1 MEFVLRSGLLV
12 GAKETGIAADAA
24 SSAVLFTGC
33 TAGAEGAGD
42 ETEPGYLIQ
51 FQRIRCI
58 KAGHLRSEGRC
69 IHCRKF
75 LRNRSHVA
83 RAAKEESFCTISTG
97 CSANTDGVDDGA
109 AGS

>member
-42 ETEPGYLIQ
+42 ETEPGTSFNFSAFGASRLGIL
-51 FQRIRCI
+51 
-58 KAGHLRSEGRC
+58 G
-69 IHCRKF
+69 
-75 LRNRSHVA
+75 
-83 RAAKEESFCTISTG
+83 AK
-97 CSANTDGVDDGA
+97 DGA
-109 AGS
+109 STAGSS